1 MRRFVFYPRANAHGA
16 IVSLDVRVVVARLR
30 FGGDQIAIDRRWN
43 LDISINGAVCE
54 FDFEQVSAFA
64 IAHLRDTTRLNALA
78 RNVRSDC
85 GRAFGILRFGIQCP
99 ANANEK
105 CKKKT
110 ARTLHG
116 AES

>member
-1 MRRFVFYPRANAHGA
+1 MRRFVFYPRADAHGA
-16 IVSLDVRVVVARLR
+16 IVALDVQVIVARLR
-30 FGGDQIAIDRRWN
+30 FGGDQIAVDRRRN
-43 LDISINGAVCE
+43 IDISINGAVRE
-54 FDFEQVSAFA
+54 FDFEQVPAFA
-64 IAHLRDTTRLNALA
+64 VTHLRDAMRLNALA

-85 GRAFGILRFGIQCP
+85 GQAFGILRFGIQRP

-110 ARTLHG
+110 ATALHG